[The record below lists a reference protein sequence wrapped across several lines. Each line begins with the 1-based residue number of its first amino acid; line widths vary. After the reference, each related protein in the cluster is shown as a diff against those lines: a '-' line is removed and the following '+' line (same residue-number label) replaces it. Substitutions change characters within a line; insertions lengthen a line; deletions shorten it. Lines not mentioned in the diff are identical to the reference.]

1 MPDRCPTSKLTG
13 YPRRTRNLMVD
24 ARARKASNC
33 RVGLLAT
40 RLYCDGDSPR
50 SRTDPRPALGRP
62 PRTQRE
68 SAVIA
73 VRVELDRQNL
83 VQLNDIGFEAQPR
96 PCHVQPPHLR
106 GRQPDLLD
114 RLVPVLDEI
123 AAPVA
128 QRQRVVMAQVLLMH
142 DFEADVL
149 RLGDD
154 AP

>member
-33 RVGLLAT
+33 RVGLLGT

-62 PRTQRE
+62 PRTQRK

-83 VQLNDIGFEAQPR
+83 LQLNHIVSEPHPR
-96 PCHVQPPHLR
+96 PPPLQPP
-106 GRQPDLLD
+106 
-114 RLVPVLDEI
+114 
-123 AAPVA
+123 
-128 QRQRVVMAQVLLMH
+128 
-142 DFEADVL
+142 
-149 RLGDD
+149 
-154 AP
+154 